1 MTTRVDVVVPGAE
14 GGWIARALRDAG
26 YDVREADDARGSD
39 DADAV
44 IVARSLPDFEES
56 LEALADTRVL
66 VVSWEPITD
75 EQAESWGVFAVLS
88 RPVPV
93 SRLLAAIA
101 REFPGVSSS
110 VLQRATLPAPPER
123 GTGVEQSDEPP
134 VLIREPTVH
143 LEPSEPPPRVPTVH
157 LDDAPPMPPTTGVS
171 VRAETARDSQVIPST
186 TASGTGPGRIFTD
199 ASAQFSPQLSQMLRD
214 ADRRI
219 FPNEAPLD
227 VRFPGGDES
236 ADELVPDALLAEVA
250 IPLDL
255 VDADPL
261 EAFTFVGTPD
271 LVHAGVATT
280 GAASSVG
287 GDDEGTPRTVPERVG
302 SSARSTV
309 TGSDLAREGMLPPAG
324 AIRVLWQAYDAQ
336 EPQRLRF
343 DVAGGERVEM
353 VIAQG
358 QVVSMDAPV
367 HSEVTRQL
375 REDGVVR
382 RAPGNEDEARHALE
396 QDVRQGRMTRFELER
411 RLRRAREQL
420 IANLIVAPELRF
432 MAHPATSAPT
442 RRLLSMPLMAFVCER
457 ARRAVRVEDC
467 LRWLTLDA
475 TAKLELESV
484 FERRADEAGLEPE
497 VVRLFEDASQRAIGT
512 LFRGAQ
518 GAAGLAGVVL
528 TLASGDA
535 LRFDGQ
541 ADDFDLQAE
550 QARSRIQRAHERAE
564 EGTYFEV
571 LGIAPNATARDI
583 EHAHQRRT
591 QELAGLDL
599 AFLGLDD
606 LEDLRREALIA
617 LDEAAAILGNAR
629 LRQAYAD
636 AVTGNAAAPT
646 R

>member
-1 MTTRVDVVVPGAE
+1 
-14 GGWIARALRDAG
+14 
-26 YDVREADDARGSD
+26 
-39 DADAV
+39 
-44 IVARSLPDFEES
+44 
-56 LEALADTRVL
+56 
-66 VVSWEPITD
+66 
-75 EQAESWGVFAVLS
+75 
-88 RPVPV
+88 
-93 SRLLAAIA
+93 
-101 REFPGVSSS
+101 
-110 VLQRATLPAPPER
+110 
-123 GTGVEQSDEPP
+123 
-134 VLIREPTVH
+134 
-143 LEPSEPPPRVPTVH
+143 
-157 LDDAPPMPPTTGVS
+157 
-171 VRAETARDSQVIPST
+171 
-186 TASGTGPGRIFTD
+186 
-199 ASAQFSPQLSQMLRD
+199 MLRD

-280 GAASSVG
+280 GAAP
-287 GDDEGTPRTVPERVG
+287 GDEEGTPRTVPERVG

-324 AIRVLWQAYDAQ
+324 AIRVFWQAYDAQ

-343 DVAGGERVEM
+343 DIAGGNRVEM
-353 VIAQG
+353 VVAKG

-367 HSEVTRQL
+367 HLEVTRQL
-375 REDGVVR
+375 REDGVVQ
-382 RAPGNEDEARHALE
+382 RAPTQEDEARLALE
-396 QDVRQGRMTRFELER
+396 QDVRHGRITRFDLER
-411 RLRRAREQL
+411 RMRRAREQL

-432 MAHPATSAPT
+432 MAHPATAAPS
-442 RRLLSMPLMAFVCER
+442 RRLLSSPLMAFVCER
-457 ARRAVRVEDC
+457 ARRAVTIEDC

-484 FERRADEAGLEPE
+484 FERRADEAGVEPE
-497 VVRLFEDASQRAIGT
+497 IVRLFEDASQRAIGT
-512 LFRGAQ
+512 LFRGAH
-518 GAAGLAGVVL
+518 GSAGLAGVVL

-550 QARSRIQRAHERAE
+550 HARIRIERAHARAE
-564 EGTYFEV
+564 EGTYFDV
-571 LGIAPNATARDI
+571 LGIAPNATGRDI

-599 AFLGLDD
+599 AFLGLDE

-617 LDEAAAILGNAR
+617 LDEAVAILGNAR

-636 AVTGNAAAPT
+636 AVTGNAPAPT